1 MKKITNE
8 EWQLLLKQNPSNNDL
23 SGFDTYKTQEFKP
36 EQIDKFIEE
45 WFKCDDDKIQ
55 RGEELKAKLREPG
68 KERIRELVTNPL
80 RLSLLCQIFYQDK
93 HGELPETKA
102 GLFDLYAKYFYYWK
116 STPETQELRDS
127 PELQKELHQGLGK
140 LALEGIKR
148 DARFRLNKSLVV
160 EVMTE
165 RLFKLARDVGWLNL
179 VDRDVYAFFHPNF
192 QEYFAALVIDD
203 WHYFLNHVPTNPVK
217 AKYRVFEPQWRE
229 VILLWLGR
237 NDINKNQ
244 KDDFMNALIKFDDV
258 SGHFE
263 FYSSQARNLARFG
276 LKEFPESV
284 LNEIVEDG
292 YDDNGNKLYTYRFFK
307 VVSYHLK
314 FPGDLLSHH
323 PITYYKLYQWLGISI
338 NLNLDY
344 GSNFLDFLLQMD
356 FSELKN
362 YLIYP
367 KTINSDFDN
376 NDKTHVFDKLKILL
390 SDLKDVDILQAFI
403 QKIGLNYS
411 SDTELLYAI
420 INLIPNNRDHL
431 TSFAARESLKQFLMR
446 SNKHDFFSIII
457 QNLKPYVNQRELD
470 PYGSC
475 LEIIEYCV
483 ENMDYAEF
491 YTAWLFP
498 TSHRDASDNIAS
510 PNSHLVNIWELQFTK
525 IISQL
530 QPTEKTYPLTLNL
543 KTLQNETDI
552 IEISQEICNQIY
564 LTACPDN
571 PEIPQVNKAPQLKSK
586 IPQIKKHLQT
596 ENLALI
602 INNCEPNQEMIKFCN
617 KLTDVLHIAFITEQP
632 LDAPLKGFPNQP
644 NLLNVIQ
651 HWINE
656 IG

>member
-1 MKKITNE
+1 VIFPLHCHSC
-8 EWQLLLKQNPSNNDL
+8 QYPHLNP
-23 SGFDTYKTQEFKP
+23 Y
-36 EQIDKFIEE
+36 
-45 WFKCDDDKIQ
+45 
-55 RGEELKAKLREPG
+55 
-68 KERIRELVTNPL
+68 
-80 RLSLLCQIFYQDK
+80 
-93 HGELPETKA
+93 
-102 GLFDLYAKYFYYWK
+102 
-116 STPETQELRDS
+116 
-127 PELQKELHQGLGK
+127 
-140 LALEGIKR
+140 
-148 DARFRLNKSLVV
+148 
-160 EVMTE
+160 
-165 RLFKLARDVGWLNL
+165 
-179 VDRDVYAFFHPNF
+179 
-192 QEYFAALVIDD
+192 
-203 WHYFLNHVPTNPVK
+203 
-217 AKYRVFEPQWRE
+217 
-229 VILLWLGR
+229 
-237 NDINKNQ
+237 
-244 KDDFMNALIKFDDV
+244 
-258 SGHFE
+258 
-263 FYSSQARNLARFG
+263 
-276 LKEFPESV
+276 
-284 LNEIVEDG
+284 
-292 YDDNGNKLYTYRFFK
+292 
-307 VVSYHLK
+307 
-314 FPGDLLSHH
+314 
-323 PITYYKLYQWLGISI
+323 
-338 NLNLDY
+338 
-344 GSNFLDFLLQMD
+344 
-356 FSELKN
+356 
-362 YLIYP
+362 
-367 KTINSDFDN
+367 
-376 NDKTHVFDKLKILL
+376 
-390 SDLKDVDILQAFI
+390 QAFI

-602 INNCEPNQEMIKFCN
+602 INNCQPNQEMIKFCN